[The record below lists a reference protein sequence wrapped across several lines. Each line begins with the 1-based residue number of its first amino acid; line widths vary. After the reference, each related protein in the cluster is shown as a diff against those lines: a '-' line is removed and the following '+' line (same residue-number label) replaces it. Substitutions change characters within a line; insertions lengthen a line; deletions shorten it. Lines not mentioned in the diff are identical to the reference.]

1 MTESREFLSFV
12 KRKPM
17 VPCDLVSRDHLTS
30 DDCVDR
36 FCPPGASITIEN
48 AKRLRALN
56 GVSLKAR
63 KLRMGMLDFARYA

>member
-1 MTESREFLSFV
+1 MTESKEFSSFV
-12 KRKPM
+12 KMKPTDS
-17 VPCDLVSRDHLTS
+17 CNLFSRDHLTS
-30 DDCVDR
+30 DDCVNR